1 MMVFGV
7 GASTY
12 AAKCERFAFSRL
24 TEVTITTVPAG
35 TRTGAADVA
44 GRNGEF

>member
-12 AAKCERFAFSRL
+12 AAKFEDIAFSRL
-24 TEVTITTVPAG
+24 TGVAVTTVPAG
-35 TRTGAADVA
+35 IPTGPV
-44 GRNGEF
+44 

>member
-1 MMVFGV
+1 MIVFGA

-12 AAKCERFAFSRL
+12 AAKSEDIAFSRL

-35 TRTGAADVA
+35 M
-44 GRNGEF
+44 